1 MCINC
6 FGNHEAYHGTCKKCG
21 ENVEYEER
29 YNGFDYYTCR
39 NCRITVESTKFYTV
53 FDDNN

>member
-6 FGNHEAYHGTCKKCG
+6 FGNHEAYHG
-21 ENVEYEER
+21 
-29 YNGFDYYTCR
+29 TCR